1 MGTEDKNRVERTR
14 GADAATKPEPYVGKP
29 PFLRGGLCSYLGS
42 LAPAAIAVL
51 GAGAVASFLIGA
63 SATRTQG
70 ATRSARLRWEQQR
83 QVIEAEARE
92 HEAELAKVEDA
103 TDHEPKGTR

>member
-1 MGTEDKNRVERTR
+1 MGTEGKNRVERTR

-63 SATRTQG
+63 SVTRTHG

-83 QVIEAEARE
+83 QVIEAETRE
-92 HEAELAKVEDA
+92 HEAALIQVEDG
-103 TDHEPKGTR
+103 TDDEPKGIR